1 MKYFDY
7 YAFKLVGICVAVFI
21 LQLSIPSI
29 TDDFALVSKDVAA
42 RPWILVTSIFLHGS
56 FDHLLFNMFAL
67 AMFGSILERTIGS
80 RRFLIVFFATGVIA
94 SLGSIF
100 FYNAAL
106 GASGAIM
113 GIAGCLAII
122 RPRMMVWVMGMP
134 MPMIFAA
141 GLWAVIDMAGM
152 FHPSGIANAAHLAG
166 LFSGIALGIAWR
178 KRFALEKSKS
188 VISEN
193 EIDHWEKEYM
203 K

>member
-1 MKYFDY
+1 MRYFDY
-7 YAFKLVGICVAVFI
+7 YAFKLVGVCVVVFI

-29 TDDFALVSKDVAA
+29 TDNFALVSKDVAT

-67 AMFGSILERTIGS
+67 AMFGSILERIIGS
-80 RRFLIVFFATGVIA
+80 KRFLIIFFATGVIA
-94 SLGSIF
+94 SLGSAF

-113 GIAGCLAII
+113 GIAGCLAAI
-122 RPRMMVWVMGMP
+122 RPRMMVWVLGAP
-134 MPMIFAA
+134 MPMIMAA
-141 GLWAVIDMAGM
+141 ALWALIDMAGL

-178 KRFALEKSKS
+178 KRFVLEKSKS